1 MRRADKTVNKHRHVV
16 LDWISMAVNFCI
28 ILTGFFFL
36 TAGTYASVQGIIDS
50 FEAVGACKAGTMSE
64 EDLKRIE

>member
-1 MRRADKTVNKHRHVV
+1 MRTADKTVGRKRNPIGDWLSMGLNVV
-16 LDWISMAVNFCI
+16 I

-50 FEAVGACKAGTMSE
+50 FNAGEVGGVFSCKSNG
-64 EDLKRIE
+64 L